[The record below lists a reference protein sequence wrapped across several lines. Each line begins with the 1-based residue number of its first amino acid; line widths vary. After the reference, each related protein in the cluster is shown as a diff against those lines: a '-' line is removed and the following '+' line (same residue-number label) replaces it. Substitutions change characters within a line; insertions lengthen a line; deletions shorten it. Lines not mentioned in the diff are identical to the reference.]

1 MRVVGALGSL
11 EREVESSERG
21 CTSKCMAKCSTSAL
35 LRRALEPL
43 APFSGGRVSS
53 LFGRSQSNTT
63 GLFGLL
69 FRNASNESTFATDLN
84 SSEVNYIRH
93 VRRTRSRGMT
103 SISREEVLV

>member
-35 LRRALEPL
+35 LRQALEPL
-43 APFSGGRVSS
+43 TPFHGGRVSS

-69 FRNASNESTFATDLN
+69 VHNASNELTFMATVN
-84 SSEVNYIRH
+84 SSGLNCI
-93 VRRTRSRGMT
+93 
-103 SISREEVLV
+103 